1 MNAETLYWW
10 LGLLGSIAS
19 LIGLPVAIWQISKT
33 RRAAEAAEKA
43 ASQTQKDI
51 SRNLLLSDVST
62 CTRNLEEIKSFV
74 RNGKYES
81 ALIRVTDLISQ
92 LIQIREMLESSKQ
105 THQIEFEERLS
116 QLVIIRTDFEKK
128 LAKNSAKIN
137 IVQVNSQLSE
147 ISDELNKLLGEAKI
161 AVKKDE

>member
-1 MNAETLYWW
+1 MNSETLYWW

-19 LIGLPVAIWQISKT
+19 LVGLPVAIWQISKT
-33 RRAAEAAEKA
+33 RRAAESAKT
-43 ASQTQKDI
+43 ASIQTQHVI

-62 CTRNLEEIKSFV
+62 CTRNIEEIKSFV

-92 LIQIREMLESSKQ
+92 LIQIREVLENSSQ
-105 THQIEFEERLS
+105 PHQIEFEERLS

-128 LAKNSAKIN
+128 LAKSSAKIN
-137 IVQVNSQLSE
+137 IVQVNSQLAE
-147 ISDELNKLLGEAKI
+147 VSDELNKLIGEAKI
-161 AVKKDE
+161 AVKKG